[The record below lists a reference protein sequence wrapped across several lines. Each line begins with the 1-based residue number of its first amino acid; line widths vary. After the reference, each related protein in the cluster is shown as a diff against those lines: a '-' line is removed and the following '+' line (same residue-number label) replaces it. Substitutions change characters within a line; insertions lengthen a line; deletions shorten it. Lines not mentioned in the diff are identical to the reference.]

1 MVLYIR
7 ITPDKYE
14 LPVAVAEDAETLARM
29 CGVTRNS
36 IYSQISRYEHQG
48 RPCRWRRVEVEDD
61 DELNQ

>member
-1 MVLYIR
+1 MTLYIR

-48 RPCRWRRVEVEDD
+48 RPCR
-61 DELNQ
+61 